1 MFLLQL
7 SNALVVPNHNNMVKP
22 TSTTCFTAR
31 TNPGEEL
38 ESSSHI
44 LEAKVSRRDTLAA
57 ALSTAAIFS
66 SVTSSSKVAV
76 ADDEGRLIQ
85 FDVANLDGVEG
96 NTGSFTIQTHPSW
109 APRGAQRFEVS

>member
-7 SNALVVPNHNNMVKP
+7 SDALVVPNHNILVKP

-31 TNPGEEL
+31 TNPDEDL
-38 ESSSHI
+38 ESSSR
-44 LEAKVSRRDTLAA
+44 LSDDKVSRRDTLAA
-57 ALSTAAIFS
+57 ALSTATILS
-66 SVTSSSKVAV
+66 SVISGSKAAV

-96 NTGSFTIQTHPSW
+96 NTGSFTVQTYPSW
-109 APRGAQRFEVS
+109 APRGAQRFEAS